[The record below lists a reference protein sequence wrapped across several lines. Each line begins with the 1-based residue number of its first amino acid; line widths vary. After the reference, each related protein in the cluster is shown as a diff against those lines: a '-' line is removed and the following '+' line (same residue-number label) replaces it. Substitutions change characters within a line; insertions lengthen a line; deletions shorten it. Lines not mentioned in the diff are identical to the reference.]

1 MAKNASK
8 PSALLK
14 ARKSSSST
22 RIDLEANDAS
32 SRHAK
37 QTKKNAKRSGRPL
50 HPLTDDWK
58 TFKNLSEAEINA
70 RALADADALPTD
82 RAFWKNAVIV
92 QRTKKLPVTVR
103 LDTDVLAW
111 FRARGKGYQ
120 THINAVLRSYMQA
133 HRR

>member
-1 MAKNASK
+1 
-8 PSALLK
+8 L
-14 ARKSSSST
+14 
-22 RIDLEANDAS
+22 D
-32 SRHAK
+32 
-37 QTKKNAKRSGRPL
+37 
-50 HPLTDDWK
+50 PLTDDWK

-70 RALADADALPTD
+70 RALADPDALPTD

-92 QRTKKLPVTVR
+92 QRTKKFPVTVR

-120 THINAVLRSYMQA
+120 TRINAVLRSYMQA